1 MEGNTTEEKSV
12 VDMVQINSI
21 TAMDKGDLLD
31 VDRSL
36 IKTNEEPLGLADLLI
51 GKFVLPFEAVSL
63 LLLAT
68 LIGGL
73 ALARR
78 QEGG

>member
-1 MEGNTTEEKSV
+1 
-12 VDMVQINSI
+12 MVQINAI
-21 TAMDKGDLLD
+21 TAMTKEDLLD
-31 VDRSL
+31 VDRNLSES
-36 IKTNEEPLGLADLLI
+36 NEEPVGLADLLI

>member
-1 MEGNTTEEKSV
+1 M
-12 VDMVQINSI
+12 VDMVQINAI
-21 TAMDKGDLLD
+21 TPMTKADLLD
-31 VDRSL
+31 VDKSL
-36 IKTNEEPLGLADLLI
+36 SESNEEPVGLADLLI